1 MYNNKKRVRFFI
13 SLYMPKVL
21 LINDIHV
28 SHNNIPEFH
37 LNWNEALKVCQD
49 HSITEIIV
57 GGDLW
62 QSRSAQTL
70 DTLMAVKQALLNA
83 EKLGICVTLANG
95 NHCKV
100 NQDSI
105 EGYCHVF
112 SEYPDVYV
120 VDDFLSYEISD
131 KVVIYTVAYF
141 PETGKFLD
149 IYKNL
154 IDTIDKTKKNI
165 LYIHAGVNG
174 ALTHPSE
181 KDLPANMFTSFEK
194 VLIGH
199 YHNRCHIENSNVY
212 YIGASRQH
220 NFGEDEEKGYNIV
233 NEDGSVEFIK
243 NEVNTRFTTLDTPF
257 RKWSHPTIIN
267 KLKEYKEEGKC
278 KVRLIINCKQ
288 EEASS
293 IDKKLL
299 LESGANKVEVVISDM
314 KVIDNNEPHSLFHK
328 FDKRQIIDTYGQFC
342 EEKGISDVS
351 TGTEY
356 LSKVN

>member
-1 MYNNKKRVRFFI
+1 
-13 SLYMPKVL
+13 MPKVL

-70 DTLMAVKQALLNA
+70 DTLMAVKQALLDA
-83 EKLGICVTLANG
+83 EKLGIYITLANG

-112 SEYPDVYV
+112 SEYPDVFV
-120 VDDFLSYEISD
+120 IDDWSVLNLNS
-131 KVVIYTVAYF
+131 KTVIYTVAYF

-149 IYKNL
+149 IYKDL
-154 IDTIDKTKKNI
+154 VDSIDKTKKNI

-174 ALTHPSE
+174 ALAHPSE
-181 KDLPANMFTSFEK
+181 KDLPANMFTDFEK

-233 NEDGSVEFIK
+233 NEDGSVEFVK
-243 NEVNTRFTTLDTPF
+243 NQVNTRFTTIEISF
-257 RKWSHPTIIN
+257 RKWNHPNVI
-267 KLKEYKEEGKC
+267 KQLREYKEEGKY

-288 EEASS
+288 EEAPS

-299 LESGANKVEVVISDM
+299 LDAGANKVEVVVTDM
-314 KVIDNNEPHSLFHK
+314 KVIDNESHSLFHK
-328 FDKRQIIDTYGQFC
+328 FDKRQIIDTYSQFC
-342 EEKGISDVS
+342 DEKGIADVS

>member
-1 MYNNKKRVRFFI
+1 MG
-13 SLYMPKVL
+13 KVL

-28 SHNNIPEFH
+28 SHSNIPEFH
-37 LNWNEALKVCQD
+37 LNWSEALTVCQD
-49 HSITEIIV
+49 RKINEIIV

-62 QSRSAQTL
+62 QSRSSQTL
-70 DTLMAVKQALLNA
+70 DVLMAVKEAILQATQLD
-83 EKLGICVTLANG
+83 ITITLANG

-112 SEYPDVYV
+112 SEYPNVYV
-120 VDDFLSYEISD
+120 VDDWLSYNLSSKTI
-131 KVVIYTVAYF
+131 IHTVAYF

-149 IYKNL
+149 IYKQL
-154 IDTIDKTKKNI
+154 VDHIDKTKTNI

-174 ALTHPSE
+174 ALSHPSE
-181 KDLPANMFTSFEK
+181 KDLPSNMFGDFDK

-199 YHNRCHIENSNVY
+199 YHNRCHITGSNVY
-212 YIGASRQH
+212 YIGSSRQH
-220 NFGEDEEKGYNIV
+220 NFGEDEEKGYNIL
-233 NEDGSVEFIK
+233 NEDGSVEFVK
-243 NEVNTRFTTLDTPF
+243 NRVNIRYTTIETSF
-257 RKWSHPTIIN
+257 RKWNHPTILAQLN
-267 KLKEYKEEGKC
+267 EYKSEGKY

-293 IDKKLL
+293 IDKKFL
-299 LESGANKVEVVISDM
+299 LESGANKVEVVVTDI
-314 KVIDNNEPHSLFHK
+314 KVMDNESHSLFHK

-356 LSKVN
+356 LSKVK